1 MNMNGPMNPVT
12 GARSDADVGPILQTW
27 MATVAPARAPERLL
41 EESFARTMATGQVR
55 AYPWQ
60 AIPRRADAGGAG
72 RRTRGMALAGLAAV
86 LTVVVVAGLVF
97 RPSANVG
104 APTPSPS
111 ASSSASAAPS
121 PSRRSARP
129 FPSAIVVQPTD
140 AIPIAG
146 TIALATD
153 GTSVWTF
160 TATGTLVRID
170 PTTNTIAASVTLKPA
185 TDAYQALAGDR
196 AGLWVTD
203 WDDNTLRRFDSRTL
217 KPVASINMGAKPKG
231 VLVTSDAIWVAVT
244 RGGTVVRVDPKT
256 NLVAATI
263 SVGPAGPS
271 GPNWLARGSGSI
283 WVGIPNNSTV
293 VRINELTN
301 AIEAT
306 IAIPGQASPC
316 GGVAA
321 GSTAIWVTSC
331 DGGNLVTQIDPL
343 TNEVVATIDL
353 SRRSYSFALIGDRPW
368 ISPLN
373 GQIVRLDPVA
383 HEVDRVISPGI
394 GFVGGGDVV
403 VAAGSVWVAE
413 DTAGRILRLPVE
425 AFGD

>member
-1 MNMNGPMNPVT
+1 MNVHGPMNPL
-12 GARSDADVGPILQTW
+12 GGERSDADVGPILETW

-41 EESFARTMATGQVR
+41 EESFARTMATGQAR
-55 AYPWQ
+55 AYPWH
-60 AIPRRADAGGAG
+60 AIPRRERAPGAG
-72 RRTRGMALAGLAAV
+72 WRTRGAALAGLAAV
-86 LTVVVVAGLVF
+86 LTVAVVAGLVF

-104 APTPSPS
+104 APTPP
-111 ASSSASAAPS
+111 PS
-121 PSRRSARP
+121 PSSSLSPAPSSLRPSAQP
-129 FPSAIVVQPTD
+129 FPSAIVVPPTD
-140 AIPIAG
+140 AIPMTG

-160 TATGTLVRID
+160 TATGTLARID

-217 KPVASINMGAKPKG
+217 KAVGSVDMGAKPKG
-231 VLVTSDAIWVAVT
+231 VLVTSEAIWVAVT
-244 RGGTVVRVDPKT
+244 RGGSVVRVDPKT

-263 SVGPAGPS
+263 GVGPAGPS

-283 WVGIPNNSTV
+283 WVGIPNNGSV
-293 VRINELTN
+293 VRINEVTN
-301 AIEAT
+301 TIEAT
-306 IAIPGQASPC
+306 IAIPGPASPC

-321 GSTAIWVTSC
+321 GSTAIWITSC

-343 TNEVVATIDL
+343 TNKVVATIDL
-353 SRRSYSFALIGDRPW
+353 GRRSYAFALIGDRPW

-383 HEVDRVISPGI
+383 HAVDRVVSPGT

-413 DTAGRILRLPVE
+413 DAASRILRLPLD
-425 AFGD
+425 AFGG